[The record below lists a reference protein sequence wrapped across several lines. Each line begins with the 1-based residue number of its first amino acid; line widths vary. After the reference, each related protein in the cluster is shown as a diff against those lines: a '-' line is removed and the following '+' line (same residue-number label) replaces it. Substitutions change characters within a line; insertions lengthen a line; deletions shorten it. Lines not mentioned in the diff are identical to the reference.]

1 MTILA
6 LPFTSGNERTV
17 APAQQIM
24 YRENLVERTIGAL
37 DKLRTQVAPSRA
49 ILKDWQIQG
58 GGEDLDLPPPPQR
71 IGAPLQSEFVRTRT
85 GQIRSKISAGAAYVV

>member
-58 GGEDLDLPPPPQR
+58 GGEDLDLPPPP
-71 IGAPLQSEFVRTRT
+71 PKE
-85 GQIRSKISAGAAYVV
+85 